1 MVVTQLYTKGR
12 LIDQWNWIVSPE
24 EISYTDGQLIYK
36 KGGKNTQWRKISLFN
51 KWCGDTCKRMKL
63 EHSLIPHTKTN
74 SKWIKDSNARSDT
87 IKLLEENIGRH
98 SLTEIKALFFGST
111 SQSNENENKNK
122 Q

>member
-1 MVVTQLYTKGR
+1 MVVTYLYIKGR
-12 LIDQWNWIVSPE
+12 LIDQRNWIVSPE
-24 EISYTDGQLIYK
+24 EISYTDGQLIYN

-74 SKWIKDSNARSDT
+74 LKWIKDLNARSDT

-98 SLTEIKALFFGST
+98 SLT
-111 SQSNENENKNK
+111 
-122 Q
+122 